1 MTRIASDRMS
11 DDEREQ
17 AGSGPAGGSAKDD
30 DWDLIVPVPDT
41 VPAPD
46 MHHWILG
53 DPAAAWTYRDTNGGR
68 ICFIGRYNK
77 ADGEKEFR
85 PRTWWKNR
93 ETGEESGAG
102 RTFPIRA
109 RSMGSNCSPSGQTPR

>member
-1 MTRIASDRMS
+1 MVEVAAMDDEDRFRRMS

-17 AGSGPAGGSAKDD
+17 DTPTGSPAGKDD

-41 VPAPD
+41 VPNPD
-46 MHHWILG
+46 MHHWIFG
-53 DPAAAWTYRDTNGGR
+53 KPAASWPYRDTNGGR

-77 ADGEKEFR
+77 PDGNKEFW

-93 ETGEESGAG
+93 NTGEE
-102 RTFPIRA
+102 R
-109 RSMGSNCSPSGQTPR
+109 